1 MLPIDISSELH
12 RLIAN
17 ISAETAFLTAGSDE
31 GMIPLYSLTSEL
43 IPISDGDDAF
53 KHEVEQLAEKVGDLL
68 DQGGIATL
76 ELIEGVNQ
84 FVEKLHILGSFYD
97 KGEAHAWESIKIEYA
112 QPPKQSSVETNTDT
126 NNANESAQDPNA
138 VANSINLDE
147 IARESDVL
155 LQLDLDGS
163 RDVLEEFYQEADEH
177 LESIESALLDLE
189 QDPEDP
195 DAIRSMFRSFHTIKG
210 VAGFLD
216 MTPIRILA
224 HEIETLMDLMR
235 SGEIELCVDLT
246 SLIFESRDRLV
257 ILLQQVYAGL
267 NAGKQPDQVI
277 AVSDL
282 IYKAKL
288 AILGVQQFD
297 SQPNTSKAPESVK
310 SPNVESPDVVPSAV
324 LKASLDSDSA
334 DEPVPVLKQKKIAST
349 LRMDTDKT

>member
-1 MLPIDISSELH
+1 MNEEVSDKTPESQVQSAASS
-12 RLIAN
+12 A
-17 ISAETAFLTAGSDE
+17 
-31 GMIPLYSLTSEL
+31 
-43 IPISDGDDAF
+43 
-53 KHEVEQLAEKVGDLL
+53 
-68 DQGGIATL
+68 
-76 ELIEGVNQ
+76 
-84 FVEKLHILGSFYD
+84 
-97 KGEAHAWESIKIEYA
+97 
-112 QPPKQSSVETNTDT
+112 
-126 NNANESAQDPNA
+126 
-138 VANSINLDE
+138 INLDE
-147 IARESDVL
+147 IAQESDVL
-155 LQLDLDGS
+155 LELDLEGS

-257 ILLQQVYAGL
+257 ILLQQVYDGL
-267 NAGKQPDQVI
+267 NGGKQPDKII

-288 AILGVQQFD
+288 AILGVQQAEVAAD
-297 SQPNTSKAPESVK
+297 PDNGTTEVK
-310 SPNVESPDVVPSAV
+310 SAVAGSPETVSSVVNQAPIN
-324 LKASLDSDSA
+324 SDPM
-334 DEPVPVLKQKKIAST
+334 DDPVPQVKQKKVAST
-349 LRMDTDKT
+349 LRMDTDKLDSVIEAVGELVIVESQLRESLATVVHTSASRIETNLRQLSRSLVTYKIVAYL

>member
-1 MLPIDISSELH
+1 M
-12 RLIAN
+12 
-17 ISAETAFLTAGSDE
+17 
-31 GMIPLYSLTSEL
+31 
-43 IPISDGDDAF
+43 
-53 KHEVEQLAEKVGDLL
+53 QLAAG
-68 DQGGIATL
+68 
-76 ELIEGVNQ
+76 
-84 FVEKLHILGSFYD
+84 
-97 KGEAHAWESIKIEYA
+97 
-112 QPPKQSSVETNTDT
+112 
-126 NNANESAQDPNA
+126 
-138 VANSINLDE
+138 INLEE
-147 IARESDVL
+147 IAQESDVL
-155 LQLDLDGS
+155 LELDLDGS

-257 ILLQQVYAGL
+257 ILLQQVYEGL
-267 NAGKQPDQVI
+267 NGGKQPSKVI

-288 AILGVQQFD
+288 AILGVQQVD
-297 SQPNTSKAPESVK
+297 VQVESEDAATEVK
-310 SPNVESPDVVPSAV
+310 SAATGSPEITPSASV
-324 LKASLDSDSA
+324 QKAINSD
-334 DEPVPVLKQKKIAST
+334 PLMNPPRL
-349 LRMDTDKT
+349 